1 MSFRKETDPEEKE
14 GRILLDVYHIGIV
27 LLGLSI
33 GLLSGLLGVGG
44 GFLVTPLLNVLF
56 GVPYNI
62 AVGSGLTQ
70 MVGTSLS
77 GVVGHRKLG
86 HVDTK
91 LGLCLIAGSVAGSVM
106 GTSLINRWRDG
117 GQVDFNMS
125 VLYMLMLFFI
135 GASMARDVFGRKA
148 SSAQEPPKPSWLSR
162 FESVRIMPML
172 AFDSLGRRRLS
183 LWFVL
188 VVGVLL
194 GVLSGLMGVG
204 GGFVALPFM
213 MYGLGMNTV
222 TAVGTSLFLVL
233 FASLFASITHVVSG
247 NVDWLLVVLML
258 SGSIIGAQAGVR
270 LAGRV
275 NDRFLRRFFVGLVF
289 LAFVLVLSSVM
300 GTALG

>member
-1 MSFRKETDPEEKE
+1 MKE
-14 GRILLDVYHIGIV
+14 GYNLLDIYHVGVV

-44 GFLVTPLLNVLF
+44 GFLVTPLLNVIF

-77 GVVGHRKLG
+77 GVVAHRKLG
-86 HVDTK
+86 HVDAK
-91 LGLCLIAGSVAGSVM
+91 LGITLIAGSLSGSVI

-125 VLYMLMLFFI
+125 ILYMAMLLFI
-135 GASMARDVFGRKA
+135 GVSMARDVFRSQTQ
-148 SSAQEPPKPSWLSR
+148 SSPKTAGLPWLSR
-162 FESVRIMPML
+162 FESIRIPPML
-172 AFDSLGRRRLS
+172 AFDSLGGRRLS

-188 VVGVLL
+188 AVGMVL

-213 MYGLGMNTV
+213 MYGLGMSTI

-233 FASLFASITHVVSG
+233 FASLFASATHVVSG

-258 SGSIIGAQAGVR
+258 SGSVIGAQAGVR
-270 LAGRV
+270 LAGLV

-289 LAFVLVLSSVM
+289 FAFLLVLGKIM
-300 GTALG
+300 GMAFS